1 MGRWIV
7 QQDWSGV
14 LSALTAHEK
23 AEILQG
29 LLMTQLEKHLPQ
41 KTIRI
46 SCDDQPWFTNE
57 LKEMDRKRKREY
69 FKNKKFQKWKKFDEA
84 FKIKREYEK
93 TNYSR
98 NIVEDLKISNPKQ
111 WYSKVKWMLCMD
123 QSKEN

>member
-84 FKIKREYEK
+84 FKIKCEYEK
-93 TNYSR
+93 TR
-98 NIVEDLKISNPKQ
+98 GT
-111 WYSKVKWMLCMD
+111 
-123 QSKEN
+123 